1 MRIISFII
9 LEIYLDSN
17 FEVKKKWVDVRPIP
31 GEDTW
36 FENVWN
42 RYMRDEIIQ

>member
-31 GEDTW
+31 DEDTW
-36 FENVWN
+36 FETVWN